1 MPANLS
7 QSNED
12 DDAIHL
18 MLPQDIIVGDSYR
31 IKGLLGSGGMGN
43 VYRAEHIIL
52 GKDFALKVLA
62 PKLIT
67 EENWKRFEAEGKA
80 ISKFSHDNIVKIF
93 NMGVDKTGI
102 PYYVMEVLDGFSLRD
117 LIKRQ
122 QAPDLNTLLDIFI
135 QVASA
140 LQHAH
145 SKGVIHRD
153 VKPSNIMLIES
164 KRTANQ
170 AGNATVKYHAM
181 LLDFGIAKVLNLT
194 GLERQRLTA
203 TGQVFG
209 TPYYMSP
216 EQCVGDIL
224 DCRADIYSFGCAL
237 FEALCGRP
245 PFEGKSAIETVMLH
259 LQQEPPTLN
268 EASGLNYSAELES
281 LIARLLEKNK
291 DRRYQT
297 MKQVQEEL
305 ERVSENKPIS
315 RTVKSIGFEKLPEE
329 VTQTVPTPAYEAPGK
344 IRLTVI
350 FALSIISAAALVT
363 TIAIL
368 QTRRQEPNTNHLVQR
383 VGNESAVKSGSAL
396 KTYESR
402 EWDDQTKPSEQQL
415 KELERYLKSKGT
427 IESTSNDSRTA
438 TINCPPFRIGEFRFT
453 PVTERN
459 TEFKYSE
466 RSVVAQGR
474 VVVPSK
480 EAVIL
485 SLNQAK
491 DLLIWQKPEVLERF
505 GAEVLSGIR
514 LVHGDMER
522 KVCGDEIIQSL
533 KSWKRLR
540 FVDLETVRLT
550 DKGLRSIDQGPDL
563 LFFSCYGSEI
573 SGEELKKYSFVNR
586 VLILR
591 LKHFNDVSEL
601 IERFD
606 NTTKLRSLILRTCN
620 NSLSPAA
627 LTALRRCPKLVF
639 VELNDCFVD
648 DELLNAI
655 NSCPHVEELRIWR
668 CQGLSEKNLSRFR
681 TMRRDLKID
690 LKIPGELGKDYSKAM
705 KAYPNVKVTVVE

>member
-7 QSNED
+7 QSSED
-12 DDAIHL
+12 DALDLI
-18 MLPQDIIVGDSYR
+18 LPQDIVVGDSYR

-52 GKDFALKVLA
+52 GKDFALKMLA
-62 PKLIT
+62 PKQIT
-67 EENWKRFEAEGKA
+67 EENWNRFEAEGKA
-80 ISKFSHDNIVKIF
+80 ISKFNHDNIVKIF
-93 NMGVDKTGI
+93 NMGVDKTGL
-102 PYYVMEVLDGFSLRD
+102 PYYVMEVLDGLSLRD
-117 LIKRQ
+117 LIKRH
-122 QAPDLNTLLDIFI
+122 QAPDLNTLLNIFI

-164 KRTANQ
+164 KLTANQ

-245 PFEGKSAIETVMLH
+245 PFEGNSAIETVMMH
-259 LQQEPPTLN
+259 LQQEPPSLSET
-268 EASGLNYSAELES
+268 SGLNYSAELES
-281 LIARLLEKNK
+281 LVARLLEKNK

-305 ERVSENKPIS
+305 ERAIANKPIS

-329 VTQTVPTPAYEAPGK
+329 VTQTVPTPVYEAPGK
-344 IRLTVI
+344 IRSTVI
-350 FALSIISAAALVT
+350 FTLSVISAAALVT

-368 QTRRQEPNTNHLVQR
+368 QTHRQEPNTNHLVQR
-383 VGNESAVKSGSAL
+383 VENESVVKSGSAL
-396 KTYESR
+396 KTIEIG
-402 EWDDQTKPSEQQL
+402 EGDEQAKPSEQQV
-415 KELERYLKSKGT
+415 KELEGYLKSKGT

-485 SLNQAK
+485 SLDQAK

-505 GAEVLSGIR
+505 GATVLSGIR
-514 LVHGDMER
+514 LVHGDTE

-620 NSLSPAA
+620 NSLSPPA
-627 LTALRRCPKLVF
+627 LTALRRCQKLVF

-655 NSCPHVEELRIWR
+655 NSCPNVEELRIWR